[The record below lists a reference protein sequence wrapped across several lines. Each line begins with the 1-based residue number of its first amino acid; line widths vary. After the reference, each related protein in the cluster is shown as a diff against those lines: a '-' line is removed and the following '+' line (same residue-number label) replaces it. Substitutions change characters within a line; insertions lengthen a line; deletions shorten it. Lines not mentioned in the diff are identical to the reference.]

1 MSFGR
6 LRQGGSESRAEI
18 NMIPLID
25 IMLVLLVI
33 FILTAPLVTQSV
45 KLKLPE
51 AVDLQEE
58 VTQQEVEKPILIA
71 INSDSELFI
80 NDEKVDHEGALNML
94 TKIKLDAGEKLPMVQ
109 LHVDS
114 TVPYQEVAKI
124 VTVLSKVGLA
134 NIGFVSLPEEG
145 AAPVSAP

>member
-6 LRQGGSESRAEI
+6 LRQGGHESRAEI

-45 KLKLPE
+45 KLQLPE
-51 AVDLQEE
+51 AVDLQEQA
-58 VTQQEVEKPILIA
+58 TQQEVEKPVLIA
-71 INSDSELFI
+71 INSDSEIFI
-80 NDEKVDHEGALNML
+80 NEEKVDHEGALTL
-94 TKIKLDAGEKLPMVQ
+94 LSKIKLDAGDKPPMVQ
-109 LHVDS
+109 LHIDS
-114 TVPYQEVAKI
+114 TVPYQEVAKV

-145 AAPVSAP
+145 AAPVAQ

>member
-6 LRQGGSESRAEI
+6 LRQGGGESRAEI

-51 AVDLQEE
+51 AVDLKEEQTEQEI
-58 VTQQEVEKPILIA
+58 EKPVLIA
-71 INSDSELFI
+71 INEDSEIFI
-80 NDEKVDHEGALNML
+80 NEEKVDHETAL
-94 TKIKLDAGEKLPMVQ
+94 TKLTEIKIEAGEKPPMIQ
-109 LHVDS
+109 LHIDAA
-114 TVPYQEVAKI
+114 VPYQDVAKI

-145 AAPVSAP
+145 AAASP

>member
-6 LRQGGSESRAEI
+6 LRQGGGESRAEI

-51 AVDLQEE
+51 AVDLKEE
-58 VTQQEVEKPILIA
+58 QTQQEIDKPVLIA
-71 INSDSELFI
+71 INSDSEIFI
-80 NDEKVDHEGALNML
+80 NEEKVDHESAL
-94 TKIKLDAGEKLPMVQ
+94 TKLTEIKISAGEKPPMIQ
-109 LHVDS
+109 LHIDAA
-114 TVPYQEVAKI
+114 VPYQDVAKI

-145 AAPVSAP
+145 GAAPAQ

>member
-6 LRQGGSESRAEI
+6 LREGGEQSRAEI
-18 NMIPLID
+18 NMVPLID

-51 AVDLQEE
+51 AVDLKET
-58 VTQQEVEKPILIA
+58 VAAQEVDKPVLIA
-71 INSDSELFI
+71 INADSELFV
-80 NDEKVDHEGALNML
+80 NDELVSQEEALDKL
-94 TKIKLDAGEKLPMVQ
+94 ALIKLEAGEKLPMVQ
-109 LHVDS
+109 LHIDAS
-114 TVPYQEVAKI
+114 VPYEEVNKI
-124 VTVLSKVGLA
+124 VTILSKVGLA

-145 AAPVSAP
+145 Q

>member
-6 LRQGGSESRAEI
+6 LRDNGNQSKAEI

-51 AVDLQEE
+51 AVDLKEE
-58 VTQQEVEKPILIA
+58 TVQQDAEKPVLIA
-71 INSDSELFI
+71 INSDSKVFI
-80 NDEKVDHEGALNML
+80 NEEEVDENSALARL
-94 TKIKLDAGEKLPMVQ
+94 SQIKESAGEKPPMIQ
-109 LHVDS
+109 LHIDAS
-114 TVPYQEVAKI
+114 VPYQEVAKI
-124 VTVLSKVGLA
+124 VTILSKVGLA
-134 NIGFVSLPEEG
+134 NIGFVTLPEEVP
-145 AAPVSAP
+145 AN

>member
-6 LRQGGSESRAEI
+6 LRDKGYESRAEI
-18 NMIPLID
+18 NMVPLID

-51 AVDLQEE
+51 AVDLKEE
-58 VTQQEVEKPILIA
+58 VVVQDPEKPVLIA
-71 INSDSELFI
+71 INADNELFI
-80 NDEKVDHEGALNML
+80 NDEVIDFDAALLRLTAIKEGS
-94 TKIKLDAGEKLPMVQ
+94 EKAPMIQ
-109 LHVDS
+109 LHIDS
-114 TVPYQEVAKI
+114 SVPYQEVAKI
-124 VTVLSKVGLA
+124 VTILSKVGLA

-145 AAPVSAP
+145 SAQP

>member
-6 LRQGGSESRAEI
+6 LRQGGGESRAEI

-51 AVDLQEE
+51 AVDLKEE
-58 VTQQEVEKPILIA
+58 QTQQEIEKPVLIA
-71 INSDSELFI
+71 INEDSEIFI
-80 NDEKVDHEGALNML
+80 NEEKVTHETAL
-94 TKIKLDAGEKLPMVQ
+94 TKLTEIKIAAGEKPPMIQ
-109 LHVDS
+109 LHIDAA
-114 TVPYQEVAKI
+114 VPYQDVAKI

-134 NIGFVSLPEEG
+134 NIGFVSLPDE
-145 AAPVSAP
+145 AAPTN

>member
-6 LRQGGSESRAEI
+6 LRQNSESRAEI

-51 AVDLQEE
+51 AVDLKE
-58 VTQQEVEKPILIA
+58 VQVQQEVEKPIMIA
-71 INSDSELFI
+71 INEDSEIFI
-80 NDEKVDHEGALNML
+80 NEIKVDHETALTAL
-94 TKIKLDAGEKLPMVQ
+94 TEIKVEAGEKQPMIQ
-109 LHVDS
+109 LHIDAA
-114 TVPYQEVAKI
+114 VPYQEVAKV
-124 VTVLSKVGLA
+124 VTILSKVGLA
-134 NIGFVSLPEEG
+134 NIGFVSLPEE
-145 AAPVSAP
+145 S

>member
-51 AVDLQEE
+51 AVDLKEE
-58 VTQQEVEKPILIA
+58 QTQQEIDKPVLIA
-71 INSDSELFI
+71 INSDSEIFI
-80 NDEKVDHEGALNML
+80 NEEKVDHESALAKL
-94 TKIKLDAGEKLPMVQ
+94 TEIKISAGEKPPMIQ
-109 LHVDS
+109 LHIDAA
-114 TVPYQEVAKI
+114 VPYQDVAKI

-145 AAPVSAP
+145 GAAPAQ

>member
-6 LRQGGSESRAEI
+6 LRDKGYESRAEI
-18 NMIPLID
+18 NMVPLID

-51 AVDLQEE
+51 AVDLKEE
-58 VTQQEVEKPILIA
+58 VVVQDPEKPVLIA
-71 INSDSELFI
+71 INADNELFI
-80 NDEKVDHEGALNML
+80 NDEAIDFDAALLRLTAIKEGS
-94 TKIKLDAGEKLPMVQ
+94 EKAPMIQ
-109 LHVDS
+109 LHIDS
-114 TVPYQEVAKI
+114 SVPYQEVAKI
-124 VTVLSKVGLA
+124 VTILSKVGLA

-145 AAPVSAP
+145 SAQQ

>member
-6 LRQGGSESRAEI
+6 LRQGGGESRAEI

-51 AVDLQEE
+51 AVDLKEE
-58 VTQQEVEKPILIA
+58 QTQQEIDKPVLIA
-71 INSDSELFI
+71 INEDSEIFI
-80 NDEKVDHEGALNML
+80 NEEKVDHETAFNKL
-94 TKIKLDAGEKLPMVQ
+94 TEIKVAAGEKPPMIQ
-109 LHVDS
+109 LHIDAA
-114 TVPYQEVAKI
+114 VPYQDVAKI

-145 AAPVSAP
+145 GAAPAQ

>member
-6 LRQGGSESRAEI
+6 LRQGGGESRAEI

-58 VTQQEVEKPILIA
+58 VTQQEVEKPVLIA

-80 NDEKVDHEGALNML
+80 NEEKVDHEGALNLL
-94 TKIKLDAGEKLPMVQ
+94 TQIKLDAGEKLPMVQ

-145 AAPVSAP
+145 AATP

>member
-6 LRQGGSESRAEI
+6 LRDKGYESRAEI
-18 NMIPLID
+18 NMVPLID

-51 AVDLQEE
+51 AVDLKEE
-58 VTQQEVEKPILIA
+58 VVVQDPEKPVLIA
-71 INSDSELFI
+71 INADNELFI
-80 NDEKVDHEGALNML
+80 NDEAIDFESALPRLTAIKEGS
-94 TKIKLDAGEKLPMVQ
+94 EKAPMIQ
-109 LHVDS
+109 LHIDS
-114 TVPYQEVAKI
+114 SVPYQEVAKI
-124 VTVLSKVGLA
+124 VTILSKVGLA

-145 AAPVSAP
+145 SAQP

>member
-6 LRQGGSESRAEI
+6 LRQGGNESRAEI

-58 VTQQEVEKPILIA
+58 VAQQEVEKPVLIA

-80 NDEKVDHEGALNML
+80 NEEKVDHEGALNLL
-94 TKIKLDAGEKLPMVQ
+94 TQIKLDAGEKLPMVQ

-145 AAPVSAP
+145 AAQ

>member
-6 LRQGGSESRAEI
+6 LRDKGYESRAEI
-18 NMIPLID
+18 NMVPLID

-51 AVDLQEE
+51 AVDLKEE
-58 VTQQEVEKPILIA
+58 VVVQDPEKPVLIA
-71 INSDSELFI
+71 INADNELFI
-80 NDEKVDHEGALNML
+80 NDEAIDFDAALLRLTAIKEGS
-94 TKIKLDAGEKLPMVQ
+94 EKAPMIQ
-109 LHVDS
+109 LHIDS
-114 TVPYQEVAKI
+114 SVPYQEVAKI
-124 VTVLSKVGLA
+124 VTILSKVGLA

-145 AAPVSAP
+145 SAQP

>member
-6 LRQGGSESRAEI
+6 LRDKGYESRAEI
-18 NMIPLID
+18 NMVPLID

-58 VTQQEVEKPILIA
+58 VVVQDPEKPVLIA
-71 INSDSELFI
+71 INADNELFI
-80 NDEKVDHEGALNML
+80 NDEAVDFDAALPRLKAIKEGS
-94 TKIKLDAGEKLPMVQ
+94 EKAPMIQ
-109 LHVDS
+109 LHIDS

-124 VTVLSKVGLA
+124 VTILSKVGLA

-145 AAPVSAP
+145 SAQP

>member
-6 LRQGGSESRAEI
+6 LRQNSESRAEI

-51 AVDLQEE
+51 AVDLKEMQ
-58 VTQQEVEKPILIA
+58 VQQEVEKPVMIA
-71 INSDSELFI
+71 INEDSEIFI
-80 NDEKVDHEGALNML
+80 NDTKVDHETAFTAL
-94 TKIKLDAGEKLPMVQ
+94 TEIKLAAGEKQPMIQ
-109 LHVDS
+109 LHIDAA
-114 TVPYQEVAKI
+114 VPYQEVAKV
-124 VTVLSKVGLA
+124 VTILSKVGLA
-134 NIGFVSLPEEG
+134 NIGFVSLPEEN
-145 AAPVSAP
+145 

>member
-6 LRQGGSESRAEI
+6 LRQGVNESRAEI

-51 AVDLQEE
+51 AVDLKEQ
-58 VTQQEVEKPILIA
+58 VTQQEVEVPVMIA
-71 INSDSELFI
+71 INADSEIFI
-80 NDEKVDHEGALNML
+80 NEEKVDHETAFTKL
-94 TKIKLDAGEKLPMVQ
+94 TTIKMDAGDKPPMIQ
-109 LHVDS
+109 LHIDS

-145 AAPVSAP
+145 AAPAQ